1 MQLPSAAEYRIAFAS
16 VLPGSPQSHQAML
29 DAHLNAAENRIT
41 ATELARAAG
50 YAGYEAANLQY
61 GKLARRICEALQFTP
76 PVGNSGEPTFTYVL
90 ATSMK
95 TPSQDWVWTLHEVV
109 VVALQPLEPPAALDQ
124 KDEFR
129 PVYPDEVPENPKYLE
144 GAVIQRFVNARE
156 RDPEAR
162 AACIDYWGANCAV
175 CEVDASAIYGVD
187 SVRFIHVHHMQP
199 LSSLTIPTLTDPK
212 NDLRPVCPNCHTVLH
227 MTQPPLSISAL
238 RDAMRRRRK

>member
-1 MQLPSAAEYRIAFAS
+1 MQLPSAAEYRIAFES
-16 VLPGSPQSHQAML
+16 VLPGSPEGHQAML
-29 DAHLNAAENRIT
+29 DAHLNAAANRIT